1 MSIRSDQGLP
11 RSKQFPRILL
21 AEFVQW
27 SEPRMA
33 QSGKAATKLN
43 RGGGKERRNNPG
55 KGAEREPNVDDRK
68 IWIL

>member
-1 MSIRSDQGLP
+1 
-11 RSKQFPRILL
+11 
-21 AEFVQW
+21 
-27 SEPRMA
+27 MA